1 MDTKS
6 SFKKLFTK
14 TKILW
19 NKIPVRHRGAI
30 ITAIPAACLFTTLG
44 GWVWSRENTFKVYQQ
59 IDQTKT
65 IILDSNQL
73 LKLLLDAETGNRGY
87 ILTRNPEFLQPYNA
101 ATKKIPSSLNSLQK
115 RLLDNSQLAK
125 LQNIEALSQQR
136 LKILEQINTEVKQ
149 KPLSNPVTEKEIS
162 LKEGKLIMDRIRAEI
177 NTFQEYEWRK
187 LDIYRQYLS
196 NIKNITSKILSTSV
210 AISIISYLGAI
221 YLFSKLDWQIQ
232 GQELK
237 LNQRNNLLQGI
248 VENVVDGII
257 TLNEQG
263 KIDSLN
269 PAASRMFGYILPEV
283 VGQDL
288 GLLILD
294 DKQQEKYTPWKLTT
308 NKSSSPLSVLGHG
321 KVGQPFPVEI
331 SISDLSP
338 GSQKIV
344 IIRDVTERL
353 RAKEKLE
360 ANVKE
365 LSRISLVLANTNTT
379 LIERNQELDQFAY
392 IASHDLK
399 APLRAISNLSTWIEE
414 DLKDKL
420 PTETQHQMQLL
431 RQRVARMENLINGL
445 LEYSRVGRVQTAS
458 EVVNVGT
465 MLAEII
471 DSLDPPPTFIIEIE
485 PEMPTLTTKTL
496 LLRQVFTNLIG
507 NAIKHHNRPDGHV
520 NISVKDQGEFYEFVV
535 ADDGIGID
543 PEFHD
548 KIFTIFQTLK
558 SRDSKENT
566 GIGLAIVKKIIE
578 SEGCTICLE
587 SQVSQGSTF
596 RFTWSK
602 IT

>member
-1 MDTKS
+1 MDRKL
-6 SFKKLFTK
+6 SFKRLFVK
-14 TKILW
+14 TKKLW
-19 NKIPVRHRGAI
+19 DKIPVRHRGAI

-44 GWVWSRENTFKVYQQ
+44 GWVWSRENTFRVYQQ

-73 LKLLLDAETGNRGY
+73 LKLLLDAETGSRGY
-87 ILTRNPEFLQPYNA
+87 RLTRNLEFLQPYNT
-101 ATKKIPSSLNSLQK
+101 ATKEIPSSLKSLQGK
-115 RLLDNSQLAK
+115 ILDNSQLAK

-136 LKILEQINTEVKQ
+136 LKILEQKNTDVKQ
-149 KPLSNPVTEKEIS
+149 NLLAKPVAENESS

-177 NTFQEYEWRK
+177 NTFQQHEWRK
-187 LDIYRQYLS
+187 LDIYRQYLNNIQDINS
-196 NIKNITSKILSTSV
+196 NILLASV
-210 AISIISYLGAI
+210 SISIISYLGAI
-221 YLFSKLDWQIQ
+221 YLFSKLDWQIK

-263 KIDSLN
+263 KINSIN
-269 PAASRMFGYILPEV
+269 PAASRMFGYILPEI

-288 GLLILD
+288 ELLILD
-294 DKQQEKYTPWKLTT
+294 DKQQEKLLPWKFT
-308 NKSSSPLSVLGHG
+308 NDKSCSPLSVLGHG
-321 KVGQPFPVEI
+321 KVGQPFPIEI

-338 GSQKIV
+338 GNQKIV

-365 LSRISLVLANTNTT
+365 LSRISLVLADTNET

-392 IASHDLK
+392 IVSHDLK

-420 PTETQHQMQLL
+420 PTESQYQMQLL
-431 RQRVARMENLINGL
+431 RQRVARMEDLINGL
-445 LEYSRVGRVQTAS
+445 LEYSRVGRVQTKS
-458 EVVNVGT
+458 EFVNVGI

-485 PEMPTLTTKTL
+485 AEMPTLTTKAL
-496 LLRQVFTNLIG
+496 LLRQVFTNLIS
-507 NAIKHHNRPDGHV
+507 NAIKHHNRPDGRV
-520 NISVKDQGEFYEFVV
+520 NISVKDLGEFYEFVV
-535 ADDGIGID
+535 ADDGVGID

-578 SEGCTICLE
+578 SEGCMIRLE

-596 RFTWSK
+596 RFTWRK
-602 IT
+602 II